1 MKHSLLFIL
10 YSILPLLFLTS
21 KISAQEFQTINE
33 PSKNKTY
40 NNAVA
45 LADQAITALKQG
57 EVPDE
62 SIFMKYLIKALSD
75 NKEQTVSAQ
84 NLFVNHIIEAVM
96 NSTETEP
103 RYGTL
108 EEAGH
113 IGGDYIFQ
121 KNKQ

>member
-21 KISAQEFQTINE
+21 KISAQELQTIT
-33 PSKNKTY
+33 PPANKT
-40 NNAVA
+40 A
-45 LADQAITALKQG
+45 LALPHKPITSG
-57 EVPDE
+57 NNSEIPNE
-62 SIFMKYLIKALSD
+62 SLFMKRL
-75 NKEQTVSAQ
+75 
-84 NLFVNHIIEAVM
+84 IEAVM

-108 EEAGH
+108 EEARH

-121 KNKQ
+121 KKINKP